1 MLDLQMDQWVMGEI
15 EWLCR
20 RATVVVLTA
29 SENAEDAKSA
39 LSLGARAV
47 VQKRFALETLIG
59 AIQAAVD
66 GFVSS
71 PPIYKA
77 EGAGAAGRPGVKRLT
92 ARQSAI
98 VEYVA
103 AGLRNAEVASLLSIT
118 EGTVKVQLHK
128 IFHKLGVRDRVEL
141 ANYAFRSGLVK
152 VNPRQ

>member
-1 MLDLQMDQWVMGEI
+1 MKSLLATYDRFEVVAEVARSSDLEAIVSNTPCEVVVLDLQMDQWVMGEI

-103 AGLRNAEVASLLSIT
+103 AGLRNAEVA
-118 EGTVKVQLHK
+118 KP
-128 IFHKLGVRDRVEL
+128 
-141 ANYAFRSGLVK
+141 AF
-152 VNPRQ
+152 NH